1 MVIAAALPPRAF
13 DRTLIPANSCL
24 TFCRQKRQGQDRY
37 RSFGPGLKEA
47 LATLISGNALFL
59 PLFREGTTHYA
70 SGRELTNRAKSLLSS
85 QWGES
90 MSLDVQVVNPLI
102 ALIAGILIL
111 LMPRLL
117 NYVVA
122 IYLIVI
128 GVLGLAHHFNM

>member
-1 MVIAAALPPRAF
+1 MLAAARA
-13 DRTLIPANSCL
+13 
-24 TFCRQKRQGQDRY
+24 
-37 RSFGPGLKEA
+37 
-47 LATLISGNALFL
+47 
-59 PLFREGTTHYA
+59 H
-70 SGRELTNRAKSLLSS
+70 ELGESLLSS

-102 ALIAGILIL
+102 ALIAGLLIL

-128 GVLGLAHHFNM
+128 GVLGLAYHFNM

>member
-1 MVIAAALPPRAF
+1 MLARAPP
-13 DRTLIPANSCL
+13 
-24 TFCRQKRQGQDRY
+24 
-37 RSFGPGLKEA
+37 
-47 LATLISGNALFL
+47 
-59 PLFREGTTHYA
+59 
-70 SGRELTNRAKSLLSS
+70 TNRANLCSAHNGGKP
-85 QWGES
+85 